1 MGAAVG
7 AILIKERHIAEA
19 FERIGATSTER
30 AHSLD
35 ELSDA
40 GVRAHGVAWHAL
52 RNRVVIRE
60 TADGRYYLDVEVWQS
75 MRRRRR
81 RVLFIVATAV
91 LAIAVLSLLTG
102 GHLFRP

>member
-7 AILIKERHIAEA
+7 AILIKERHIVDA
-19 FERIGATSTER
+19 FERIGATSAER
-30 AHSLD
+30 ARTLD
-35 ELSDA
+35 DLIEV
-40 GVRAHGVAWHAL
+40 GVHAHGVAWHAL

-60 TADGRYYLDVEVWQS
+60 AAEGWYYLDVEVWQS

-81 RVLFIVATAV
+81 RALFIVAAAII
-91 LAIAVLSLLTG
+91 AIAVLSLLNG

>member
-7 AILIKERHIAEA
+7 VILIKERHIVEA
-19 FERIGATSTER
+19 FERIGATSAER
-30 AHSLD
+30 ARTLD
-35 ELSDA
+35 ELADA
-40 GVRAHGVAWHAL
+40 GVHAHGVAWHAL

-60 TADGRYYLDVEVWQS
+60 AADGRLYLDMEVWQS

-81 RVLFIVATAV
+81 HVLFIVAIAV

-102 GHLFRP
+102 GHVFRP